1 MTLAMLW
8 ANKYVRYAAAIA
20 GVIALLFVAAKYYE
34 HVGSE
39 RGRQDVGQEIAKA
52 IEDSRKADRQEFEKR
67 AAVWD
72 AQIAAAQQ
80 QAQVAQQLGIQLAS
94 QRTAATKQV
103 AGMSDADVLAA
114 LKRSGVDLSAPAAQ
128 REFLQC
134 KTQLPI
140 CEEQVAAAKNESTQN
155 AATAQSWQGKFGDL
169 DRYDSELYA
178 HYVELWNVKA
188 TKVRSWKCLKMWR
201 CSRPQISAP
210 SPEEVQRPK
219 LGGS

>member
-1 MTLAMLW
+1 MLW
-8 ANKYVRYAAAIA
+8 ANKYVRYAAAVA
-20 GVIALLFVAAKYYE
+20 GVVALLFVAAKYYE

-72 AQIAAAQQ
+72 AQISAAQQ
-80 QAQVAQQLGIQLAS
+80 QAQVAQQLGIQLAT
-94 QRTAATKQV
+94 QRAAATRQV
-103 AGMSDADVLAA
+103 AGMSDAEVLAA

-134 KTQLPI
+134 KTQLPM
-140 CEEQVAAAKNESTQN
+140 CEQAVDAAKSEAKEN
-155 AATAQSWQGKFGDL
+155 ASQAQSWQGKFDDL

-178 HYVELWNVKA
+178 LYVQLWNVKA
-188 TKVRSWKCLKMWR
+188 TNVRSWKCLKMWR

-210 SPEEVQRPK
+210 SPAEVQRPK
-219 LGGS
+219 LGGK